1 MPCLSL
7 GLVSNLSS
15 SRRRMKSKFKAA
27 ARGGR
32 GGGFVASAGVWGE
45 DAAYWMVS
53 RALAGSCDLQVLVDP
68 GQAVL

>member
-1 MPCLSL
+1 
-7 GLVSNLSS
+7 
-15 SRRRMKSKFKAA
+15 MKSKFKAA